1 MYFITISEM
10 IGTSGEKIAKKVAQA
25 LNYSYYG
32 EEELLK
38 TADEMGFLSDV
49 KKLDEKGPP
58 LFVSL
63 FSQRPKIYLDRLQSV
78 IYEVAK
84 KGDAVFFGRGSQL
97 MLHSFDCAFHVLITG
112 STEKRIQR
120 VMEEKKVGREVAE
133 KMIHSSDRDK
143 RGFLRFAFDEDW
155 LNPHLYDLILN
166 SDKLSIDSA
175 TRMIVDAAKSDEIKA
190 CGVESVKLLG
200 TLSLQRKIEAVFL
213 EAGFSNYHFF
223 FTVED
228 PNTIRLYGLVNSQ
241 DEKESM
247 AKIVKGV
254 KGVNKVINELTVY
267 ERVKSGGY

>member
-10 IGTSGEKIAKKVAQA
+10 LGTSGEKIAKEVAQA

-32 EEELLK
+32 EKELLK
-38 TADEMGFLSDV
+38 TADEMGFLSDI
-49 KKLDEKGPP
+49 KKLDEKGPA
-58 LFVSL
+58 LFENL

-84 KGDAVFFGRGSQL
+84 KGNAVFFGRGSQL
-97 MLHSFDCAFHVLITG
+97 LLRSFDCAFHVLITG
-112 STEKRIQR
+112 SIEKRIQR
-120 VMEEKKVGREVAE
+120 VMEEKKVGREVVE
-133 KMIHSSDRDK
+133 KMILRSDHDK

-190 CGVESVKLLG
+190 CGVESVTLLG
-200 TLSLQRKIEAVFL
+200 TLSLQRKIEALFL

-228 PNTIRLYGLVNSQ
+228 LNSIRLYGLVNSK
-241 DEKESM
+241 DEKESIE
-247 AKIVKGV
+247 KIVKGV
-254 KGVNKVINELTVY
+254 KGVNEVINELTVY
-267 ERVKSGGY
+267 ERVKGGGY